1 MTTYAKMLSTLA
13 IGAATLVTITFT
25 CDEALAKSGG
35 GGGMRSSSGGTR
47 SLSVV
52 RTPIVVSK
60 VRTVRT
66 VSAPTSVHP
75 KVSSLVTRTKIK
87 SSNLANIEKRR
98 LKSTRLIPVNDEGGN
113 PGGGGT
119 TGTPPTKQPPV
130 IVPPKQPPVVVPP
143 TIPPVVINQPPK
155 QPPVVVPP
163 TIPPVVI
170 SQPPKQPPV
179 IVPPTIPPIVIGQP
193 PKQPPVIVVD
203 PAPHPHPVHPPAS
216 VSVGIGAVAPV
227 VEADPPGCTY
237 ERSVRHTPGV
247 GLQRVIIKVCP
258 DA

>member
-1 MTTYAKMLSTLA
+1 
-13 IGAATLVTITFT
+13 
-25 CDEALAKSGG
+25 
-35 GGGMRSSSGGTR
+35 MRSSSGGTR

-143 TIPPVVINQPPK
+143 TIPPVVI
-155 QPPVVVPP
+155 
-163 TIPPVVI
+163 

>member
-13 IGAATLVTITFT
+13 IGAATLVTITFN
-25 CDEALAKSGG
+25 CDDALARSGG
-35 GGGMRSSSGGTR
+35 GGGMRSFSGAR
-47 SLSVV
+47 SFSVA

-66 VSAPTSVHP
+66 VSAPVSVRS
-75 KVSSLVTRTKIK
+75 KVNSLATRTKIK
-87 SSNLANIEKRR
+87 PSNLATVEKRR
-98 LKSTRLIPVNDEGGN
+98 LKSTRLIPVNDQNGN
-113 PGGGGT
+113 PGGGGSN
-119 TGTPPTKQPPV
+119 PPPKQPPV
-130 IVPPKQPPVVVPP
+130 VVPPPTIPPGVTNPPLPPKQPPVVVPP
-143 TIPPVVINQPPK
+143 TIPPVVVHPPLPPK

-163 TIPPVVI
+163 TLPPVVVH
-170 SQPPKQPPV
+170 PPL
-179 IVPPTIPPIVIGQP
+179 P

-203 PAPHPHPVHPPAS
+203 PVPHPHPHPVYPPA

-237 ERSVRHTPGV
+237 ERTTRHTPGV
-247 GLQRVIIKVCP
+247 GLQRVIIKICP

>member
-66 VSAPTSVHP
+66 ISAPASVHP

-130 IVPPKQPPVVVPP
+130 IV
-143 TIPPVVINQPPK
+143 PPK